1 MYKIGT
7 VITEKYGR
15 DTPYYIIYRIETY
28 PGTNE
33 RFYSLRG
40 TCLMYIILENISEDT
55 LNTHYRI
62 VNTKIK
68 I

>member
-7 VITEKYGR
+7 IITEKYGR
-15 DTPYYIIYRIETY
+15 DTPYYIIYRIETH

-40 TCLMYIILENISEDT
+40 KYVRYLTLENVSEDT